1 MVKVNGIK
9 KIISEKTR
17 VEEELKKAGIEVF
30 PGSTNFILIK
40 SKIPDF
46 GKNLMDSGIIIKDL
60 SEEWLNGF
68 YRVSTGHLKKTMLYY
83 QSLKI
88 INNA

>member
-9 KIISEKTR
+9 KIISEKAR
-17 VEEELKKAGIEVF
+17 VEEELKKTGIEVF

-40 SKIPDF
+40 SKIPDL
-46 GKNLMDSGIIIKDL
+46 GKKLMDSGIIIKDL

-68 YRVSTGHLKKTMLYY
+68 YRISIGLPEENDALLSTIK
-83 QSLKI
+83 
-88 INNA
+88 NN

>member
-9 KIISEKTR
+9 KIISEKAR
-17 VEEELKKAGIEVF
+17 VEEELKKTGIEVF

-46 GKNLMDSGIIIKDL
+46 ARKLMDSGIIIKDL

-68 YRVSTGHLKKTMLYY
+68 YRISIGLPDENDAIL
-83 QSLKI
+83 SI
-88 INNA
+88 IKNN